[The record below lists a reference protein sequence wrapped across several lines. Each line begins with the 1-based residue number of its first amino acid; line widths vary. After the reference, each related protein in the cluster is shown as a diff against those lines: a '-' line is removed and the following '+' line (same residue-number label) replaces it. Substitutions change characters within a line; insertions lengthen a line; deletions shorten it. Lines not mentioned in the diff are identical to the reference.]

1 MIKIFV
7 NQLPFYFI
15 HSTDINYV
23 KKFQMMQPDL
33 GVTFFYPKDYLWGW
47 KENLYA
53 VINKIFSILKFKYRI
68 KYKYPKEY
76 VGREFDS
83 QKFDLVY
90 SQGYL
95 PKNIDHL
102 PVFLETTFWIPG
114 QNNPS
119 SKEKVEEFENKTV
132 PYMKEIL
139 VNKCLINLKSDC
151 EINNA
156 IKYFPQYKNRFIS
169 LPFLLP
175 ELKSLTKEDVVKKHE
190 NDKILKLLFVGAQ
203 SKRKGLPALLQAY
216 RSLKDENPTLKVELH
231 IVSGYTDGKVDI
243 PQGYDIIEHGKLSSY
258 ETQKLFQQCHIFAMI
273 SQRESYGLVYIEAM
287 ANGCIVIARDY
298 YPQKEIIENGKLGF
312 LANPDD
318 IFSIKTA
325 LEKACIMERADRIK
339 MTEAALDKFDNC
351 YSYRN
356 VVFKYMKAF
365 QKLFELKKQTI

>member
-1 MIKIFV
+1 MIRIFV

-15 HSTDINYV
+15 RSTDKDYV
-23 KKFQMMQPDL
+23 KNFRMIQSDL
-33 GVTFFYPKDYLWGW
+33 GVTFFYPKDYFWGW

-53 VINKIFSILKFKYRI
+53 VINKIFSILRLKCHI

-90 SQGYL
+90 SQAYL
-95 PKNIDHL
+95 PKNINHL

-114 QNNPS
+114 QNYPS
-119 SKEKVEEFENKTV
+119 SKEKMEEFENKTV
-132 PYMKEIL
+132 PYMKEVL
-139 VNKCLINLKSDC
+139 ANKCLINLKSEC

-156 IKYFPQYKNRFIS
+156 IKYFPQYKNKFVS

-175 ELKSLTKEDVVKKHE
+175 ELRSLAKEDVVKKHE
-190 NDKILKLLFVGAQ
+190 KDAILKLLFVGAQ

-216 RSLKDENPTLKVELH
+216 CLLKDENPALKVELH

-243 PQGYDIIEHGKLSSY
+243 PQGYDIIEHGKLPSS
-258 ETQKLFQQCHIFAMI
+258 ETQKLFQQCHILAMI
-273 SQRESYGLVYIEAM
+273 SRRESYGLVYIEAM

-312 LANPDD
+312 LAYPDD

-325 LEKACIMERADRIK
+325 LEKACMMKRTDRIV
-339 MTEAALDKFDNC
+339 MVLAALDKFNDC
-351 YSYRN
+351 YLYRN
-356 VVFKYMKAF
+356 VVFKYMRVF
-365 QKLFELKKQTI
+365 QKLFTLK